1 MDILWKG
8 NPISCSKSFGK
19 LNCLLCMKERLLIL
33 KTPGDNAE
41 KRLINSNN
49 ELYGACRHKSKFH
62 RYTNTTNSNTDDGTN
77 PEKGIE
83 ISVESPSLSS
93 QGSNQT
99 TGTRMCIFIDTNIS
113 NNLDVPFE
121 NHDAISP
128 LSCTESMV
136 GDLNEKI
143 VMDV

>member
-62 RYTNTTNSNTDDGTN
+62 RYTTTNSNTDEGIN
-77 PEKGIE
+77 PEKGIDF
-83 ISVESPSLSS
+83 SVGSPSLTS
-93 QGSNQT
+93 QESNNT
-99 TGTRMCIFIDTNIS
+99 LDTRMCIFIDTNIFS
-113 NNLDVPFE
+113 DVDVPFE

-128 LSCTESMV
+128 LSCAESVV
-136 GDLNEKI
+136 GNLNEKI

>member
-1 MDILWKG
+1 MKILWKG

-19 LNCLLCMKERLLIL
+19 LNCSLCMKERLLIL
-33 KTPGDNAE
+33 KALGDKKE

-62 RYTNTTNSNTDDGTN
+62 RYTNTTNSNTDDGIN
-77 PEKGIE
+77 PERGIE
-83 ISVESPSLSS
+83 ISVGSPSFSS
-93 QGSNQT
+93 QDSSD
-99 TGTRMCIFIDTNIS
+99 TGTRTCIFIDTNIS
-113 NNLDVPFE
+113 KNLDVPFE

-128 LSCTESMV
+128 LSCDKSVV
-136 GDLNEKI
+136 GGPIENI

>member
-19 LNCLLCMKERLLIL
+19 LNCSLCMKERLLIL
-33 KTPGDNAE
+33 KALGDNAE

-62 RYTNTTNSNTDDGTN
+62 RYTTTNSNTDEGLD
-77 PEKGIE
+77 PEKGINF
-83 ISVESPSLSS
+83 SVKSPSFTS
-93 QGSNQT
+93 QESNNT
-99 TGTRMCIFIDTNIS
+99 LDTRMCIFIDTNIS
-113 NNLDVPFE
+113 NDLDVPYE
-121 NHDAISP
+121 NHNTISP
-128 LSCTESMV
+128 LSCDESMV
-136 GDLNEKI
+136 GNLNEKI